1 MWEFGPNR
9 IPLDA
14 SFTNKY
20 AMNSSGMTIYNVT
33 SDDEGHY
40 VCIIGT
46 INPLEAFISLNVTC
60 KAYIYNTRMYVI
72 PIY

>member
-1 MWEFGPNR
+1 
-9 IPLDA
+9 
-14 SFTNKY
+14 
-20 AMNSSGMTIYNVT
+20 MNSSGMTIYNVT

-72 PIY
+72 RI